1 MNYSAHILFTLLI
14 VAFIVVSTMTK
25 HYRPVSGI
33 WRYVSAIVLRI
44 VQSKL
49 FKSVF
54 KTLKIKLE
62 RLSTRFKRIP
72 IFYKHRN
79 RGNLITAIAIIFLL
93 FLNSVAGDNMAYT
106 HIHKNGYTGFK
117 DNIAFQWKYISLARI
132 INNPAINTN
141 EDDIT
146 KAMCLPNS
154 CQRTYN
160 TGYIFLYQTRIKN
173 SYKRL
178 YKLCPKQIAK
188 HGINNAVD
196 PSKETS
202 YMHYQACAKQLII

>member
-1 MNYSAHILFTLLI
+1 MKYSAHILFTLLI

-25 HYRPVSGI
+25 HYRPDSGI
-33 WRYVSAIVLRI
+33 WRYVSAIVLRT

-54 KTLKIKLE
+54 NTLKMKLK
-62 RLSTRFKRIP
+62 RLSTRIKRIP
-72 IFYKHRN
+72 LFCKHRN
-79 RGNLITAIAIIFLL
+79 RGNLITAIIFLL
-93 FLNSVAGDNMAYT
+93 FLNSMAGYNMAYT
-106 HIHKNGYTGFK
+106 HIHKNGYTGFE
-117 DNIAFQWKYISLARI
+117 DNIAFQWKYISLARV

-160 TGYIFLYQTRIKN
+160 TGYIFLYQTHIRN
-173 SYKRL
+173 SYKRI

-196 PSKETS
+196 PAKETS
-202 YMHYQACAKQLII
+202 YMRYQTCTKQLVI

>member
-1 MNYSAHILFTLLI
+1 MNYTAHILFTLLI

-25 HYRPVSGI
+25 HYRPDSGI
-33 WRYVSAIVLRI
+33 WRYVSAIVLRT

-49 FKSVF
+49 FKNVF
-54 KTLKIKLE
+54 NTLKITSK
-62 RLSTRFKRIP
+62 RFIIRFKKIP
-72 IFYKHRN
+72 LFYKHRN
-79 RGNLITAIAIIFLL
+79 RGNLITAIIFLL

-106 HIHKNGYTGFK
+106 HIHKNGYTGFE
-117 DNIAFQWKYISLARI
+117 DNIAFQWKYISLARV

-141 EDDIT
+141 KDDIT

-154 CQRTYN
+154 CQRKYN
-160 TGYIFLYQTRIKN
+160 TGYIFMYQTRIKN

-178 YKLCPKQIAK
+178 YKLCSKQIAK

-196 PSKETS
+196 PAKETS
-202 YMHYQACAKQLII
+202 YMRYQTCTKQLVI